1 MTHLSTLPTPTLSTL
16 AIGPGSWRDAPL
28 PQRGDVID
36 ARGLLRL
43 ALSARGM
50 RLSFCVD
57 GMIARDL
64 STNESCG
71 GIYPYGDFA
80 GMHAALVAGEM
91 EVDHV

>member
-1 MTHLSTLPTPTLSTL
+1 MTHLSTLPAPTSSTL

-28 PQRGDVID
+28 PQRNSTD
-36 ARGLLRL
+36 ARDRLRL
-43 ALSARGM
+43 ALNARGM

-57 GMIARDL
+57 GMLARDL
-64 STNESCG
+64 ATNESCG

-80 GMHAALVAGEM
+80 GMHAALAAGEL